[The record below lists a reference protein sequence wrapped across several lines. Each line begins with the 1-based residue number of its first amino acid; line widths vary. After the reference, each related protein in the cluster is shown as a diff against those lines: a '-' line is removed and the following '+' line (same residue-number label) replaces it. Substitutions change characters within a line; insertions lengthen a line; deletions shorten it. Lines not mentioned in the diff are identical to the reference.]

1 MSAPDF
7 WNNRE
12 RAQKDVDEVSRL
24 RSLINPFRELER
36 EIADFEALQQLASE
50 EKDESHRLQAER
62 EVASEHDRLVRRLE
76 EFELRQ
82 FLSGENDRAN
92 AFLTIHSGAGGTESC
107 DWADMLLRMYQRWIE
122 RGGFKSRIVDVQ
134 TGEEVGIK
142 SVTLLVSG
150 EYAYGHLRTE
160 RGVHRLVRISPF
172 DANKRRHTSFASVD
186 VVAEIADSA
195 PIEVNPADL
204 EIDTF
209 RSGGKGGQNVNKVE
223 TAVRIVHK
231 PTGIVVACQAE
242 RSQGRNRELA
252 LKMLKAK
259 LYQIEEDKKRAEMDR
274 QYGEKGEIAWGNQ
287 IRSYVFQPYQMV
299 KDHRTGAETSNVQ
312 EVMDGDIDMFIQA
325 KLRGQKAGK
334 TVGPKESAVKI
345 HLSPNPV
352 YMKPTANLRS
362 LDKKSIVVV
371 DGSHRTP
378 AHIGVSDADPRSEHA
393 GLCYVNVWQASLE
406 DMNIEWTDA
415 GSGPPPTSR
424 AHRWDAYLTQD
435 ALPLIR
441 PNTEDPKYGDLLL
454 EVPNKP

>member
-7 WNNRE
+7 WDNRE
-12 RAQKDVDEVSRL
+12 RAQVDVEEVSRL
-24 RSLINPFRELER
+24 RSLITPFHELER
-36 EIADFEALQQLASE
+36 DISDFEALQQLAVE
-50 EKDESHRLQAER
+50 EQDESHRAQAER
-62 EVASEHDRLVRRLE
+62 ELATEHDRLLHKLE

-82 FLSGENDRAN
+82 FLSGESDRNN
-92 AFLTIHSGAGGTESC
+92 AFITIHSGAGGTESC
-107 DWADMLLRMYQRWIE
+107 DWADMLLRMYQRWME
-122 RGGFKSRIVDVQ
+122 RSGFKSQIVDVQ

-150 EYAYGHLRTE
+150 EYAYGYLQTE

-186 VVAEIADSA
+186 VVPEIADTA
-195 PIEVNPADL
+195 PIEINPADL

-223 TAVRIVHK
+223 TAVRIMHK

-259 LYQIEEDKKRAEMDR
+259 LYQIEQDKKRAELDR

-312 EVMDGDIDMFIQA
+312 TVMDGNIDMFIQA
-325 KLRGQKAGK
+325 KLRGQK
-334 TVGPKESAVKI
+334 
-345 HLSPNPV
+345 N
-352 YMKPTANLRS
+352 MK
-362 LDKKSIVVV
+362 DE
-371 DGSHRTP
+371 
-378 AHIGVSDADPRSEHA
+378 RSE
-393 GLCYVNVWQASLE
+393 L
-406 DMNIEWTDA
+406 
-415 GSGPPPTSR
+415 
-424 AHRWDAYLTQD
+424 
-435 ALPLIR
+435 
-441 PNTEDPKYGDLLL
+441 
-454 EVPNKP
+454 